1 MALIRWQPFQEMTTL
16 RRQMD
21 ELFDELMSGE
31 RQSST
36 SWQPALEL
44 QDTDEALILRAELS
58 GVDGKDINIQV
69 TKEAV
74 AISGKRHSQQQTQ
87 DKGFFRSEFRYGNFQ
102 RIIPL
107 PVPVQNDQVKAD
119 FNNGILTLTLS
130 KAQEARRT
138 VVKLNLPGGNGN
150 GAAPQLNEQSMPA
163 ASHADNN

>member
-21 ELFDELMSGE
+21 ELFDELMSGD

-69 TKEAV
+69 TK
-74 AISGKRHSQQQTQ
+74 
-87 DKGFFRSEFRYGNFQ
+87 
-102 RIIPL
+102 
-107 PVPVQNDQVKAD
+107 
-119 FNNGILTLTLS
+119 
-130 KAQEARRT
+130 RT
-138 VVKLNLPGGNGN
+138 T
-150 GAAPQLNEQSMPA
+150 A
-163 ASHADNN
+163 